1 METRALGKTGLTVA
15 ALGFGCG
22 AVGGLM
28 VKGEAAEQ
36 RRAVAHA
43 IESGITYFDTAPS
56 YGDGLSEQNLGR
68 TLHELGS
75 AVTEKIIVGT
85 KLRVDPEA
93 ARGPAAGVAAAI
105 RRSAEESLRRL
116 RRERV
121 HLLQLHNQIAA
132 SAEPAGRALTAEE
145 VIGPVADGM
154 RALVEAGLTEHVGF
168 TATGDPAAV
177 KQVVSSGK
185 VETGQVYFNALNP
198 SAGYAGTADKG
209 QVDFGGLI
217 DVAAEHG
224 VGVINIRS
232 LAAGAVSSAP
242 ERHPNAGGGGG
253 GSGIVGERYED
264 DLSKARALAALA
276 KELGLEGPVELAF
289 RFAMSKRG
297 VSTVIVGYS
306 SEAQL
311 HDAIRWANRGA
322 LPEDA
327 VRRVLALR
335 GG

>member
-1 METRALGKTGLTVA
+1 METRALGKTGYSVS

-36 RRAVAHA
+36 RRAVERA
-43 IESGITYFDTAPS
+43 IAAGITYFDTAPS
-56 YGDGLSEQNLGR
+56 YGDGRSEQNLGR
-68 TLHELGS
+68 VLEELGS
-75 AVTEKIIVGT
+75 AATERLVVGT
-85 KLRVDPEA
+85 KFRVDPEV
-93 ARGPAAGVAAAI
+93 ARGPAAGVKEAI
-105 RRSAEESLRRL
+105 RASAEASLRRL

-121 HLLQLHNQIAA
+121 HLIQLHNQVTADAA
-132 SAEPAGRALTAEE
+132 SPRALSAEQ

-154 RALVEAGLTEHVGF
+154 RALAEAGLAEHVGF

-177 KQVVSSGK
+177 KRVVASGA
-185 VETGQVYFNALNP
+185 VETGQVFFNALNP
-198 SAGYAGTADKG
+198 SAGYAGTADTG

-232 LAAGAVSSAP
+232 LAAGAVSATP
-242 ERHPNAGGGGG
+242 ERHPNASGGG

-264 DLSKARALAALA
+264 DLAKAQALAALA
-276 KELGLEGPVELAF
+276 RELGLDGPVELAF
-289 RFAMSKRG
+289 RFAFSKAG

-306 SEAQL
+306 SEGQL
-311 HDAIRWANRGA
+311 
-322 LPEDA
+322 EDA
-327 VRRVLALR
+327 VRWAERGRLGDDVIQRVLALR
-335 GG
+335 TTK

>member
-68 TLHELGS
+68 TLQELGS
-75 AVTEKIIVGT
+75 AVTEKIVVGT
-85 KLRVDPEA
+85 KFRVEPEVA
-93 ARGPAAGVAAAI
+93 NGPAAGVAAAI

-132 SAEPAGRALTAEE
+132 GADTSGRALTAEQ

-168 TATGDPAAV
+168 TATGDPASV
-177 KQVVSSGK
+177 KRIVASGA
-185 VETGQVYFNALNP
+185 VETGQVFFNALNP
-198 SAGYAGTADKG
+198 TAGYAGRADVG
-209 QVDFGGLI
+209 AVDFGGLI
-217 DVAAEHG
+217 DVAADHQ
-224 VGVINIRS
+224 VGVIVIRS
-232 LAAGAVSSAP
+232 LAAGAVSAAP
-242 ERHPNAGGGGG
+242 ERHPNAGGGG

-264 DLSKARALAALA
+264 DLSKARALADLA
-276 KELGLEGPVELAF
+276 KELGLEGPIELAF
-289 RFAMSKRG
+289 RFALAKRG

-306 SEAQL
+306 TETHL
-311 HDAIRWANRGA
+311 HDALRWANRGA
-322 LPEDA
+322 LPEEA

>member
-1 METRALGKTGLTVA
+1 MERRALGRTGYSVS

-36 RRAVAHA
+36 RRAVERA
-43 IESGITYFDTAPS
+43 IEAGITYFDTAPS
-56 YGDGLSEQNLGR
+56 YGDGRSEENLGR
-68 TLHELGS
+68 VLEELGS
-75 AVTEKIIVGT
+75 AATERLVVGT
-85 KLRVDPEA
+85 KFRVDPEA
-93 ARGPAAGVAAAI
+93 AAGGAAGVNAAI
-105 RRSAEESLRRL
+105 RASAEQSLRRL

-121 HLLQLHNQIAA
+121 HLMQLHNQIAA
-132 SAEPAGRALTAEE
+132 EASPRGLTAEQ
-145 VIGPVADGM
+145 VMGPVAEGM
-154 RALVEAGLTEHVGF
+154 RALVEEGLAEHVGF

-177 KQVVSSGK
+177 KRVVASGA

-198 SAGYAGTADKG
+198 SAGYAGTADTG

-224 VGVINIRS
+224 VGVITIRS
-232 LAAGAVSSAP
+232 LAAGAVSATA
-242 ERHPNAGGGGG
+242 ERHPNAGGAGG
-253 GSGIVGERYED
+253 GSGIVGERYEED
-264 DLSKARALAALA
+264 VAKARALAELA
-276 KELGLEGPVELAF
+276 GELGLESPVELAF
-289 RFAMSKRG
+289 RFALSKAG

-311 HDAIRWANRGA
+311 EEAIRWAERGA
-322 LPEDA
+322 LANDA
-327 VRRVLALR
+327 VQRILALR